1 LTECKDIQDD
11 ISKIEKWGSQF
22 LNPVTLV
29 EVITKNVLANWKAIA
44 ADSTAIETD
53 FNAGEYEKVGEDL
66 GDLVV
71 LSLGKITH
79 VYKEADIDWDL
90 LSTHLTLF

>member
-1 LTECKDIQDD
+1 MTECKDIQDD
-11 ISKIEKWGSQF
+11 LAKIEKWGSQF

-29 EVITKNVLANWKAIA
+29 EVITKNVLTNWSAII

-53 FNAGEYEKVGEDL
+53 FNAGEFEKAGEDL

-79 VYKEADIDWDL
+79 AKHEATIDWDL
-90 LSTHLTLF
+90 LSSHLTLF